1 MATSWQRLEIFLSFV
16 EERNKKMIDK
26 ENKILKELIIIS
38 RHPDRQAP
46 SFKYE
51 HAFNIMDRVDQIETL
66 VTIEKEIASQRKSIC
81 DEMFKLSKGK
91 F

>member
-1 MATSWQRLEIFLSFV
+1 
-16 EERNKKMIDK
+16 MIDK
-26 ENKILKELIIIS
+26 ENKILKELIIIL
-38 RHPDRQAP
+38 RHPDQQAP

-51 HAFNIMDRVDQIETL
+51 QAFNMMDRVDQIETL
-66 VTIEKEIASQRKSIC
+66 VTIEKEIAAQRKDIC